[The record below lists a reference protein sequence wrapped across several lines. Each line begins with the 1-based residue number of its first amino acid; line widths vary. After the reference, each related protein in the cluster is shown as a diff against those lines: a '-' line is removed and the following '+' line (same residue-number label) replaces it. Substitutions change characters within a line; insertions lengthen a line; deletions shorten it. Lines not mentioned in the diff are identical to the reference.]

1 MTIASAKIIWN
12 ELQQAPA
19 INNSRQSIDGVNLQQ
34 LAQELTSILQFLL
47 SAAQQPE
54 IQLLAKLKQLSTPLP
69 SIIPKLSG
77 EQQVYFAK
85 LYRICDLV
93 LSE

>member
-19 INNSRQSIDGVNLQQ
+19 INNSKQSIDGVNLQQ

-54 IQLLAKLKQLSTPLP
+54 IQLLAKLKQLSTQLP